1 MSLLQNAH
9 VRTSAFLALAFTM
22 CVPLTGHAQVST
34 NDVENTLI
42 TFDGQNGRLPE
53 AGLILAN
60 DGNYY
65 GVTYDGGANGFGE
78 IYRLIPV
85 GDPIT
90 SFTQTVLYSFG
101 STGGQNPM
109 GGLVQGTDGNLYG
122 TTYSD
127 AANSSGI
134 IFQYDLT
141 TQTLTT
147 LHVFTG
153 SSVTPSDLKHPEAA
167 LIEGVDG
174 YLYGTAHGGSG
185 VESITNGGIFRI
197 SKGAAGANYAILH
210 SCNTSETT
218 STADCQSPIGALV
231 QASNGDFY
239 GMSYSGGINGDGDVF
254 RITSSGT
261 FTDLL
266 DFSSETTSPESPYGN
281 LVVGTDNKTLYGV
294 TYAGGA
300 NADGTF
306 FSFIDNGTTG
316 TATVQYSFAGKS
328 DAGKPQA
335 GLILASD
342 GNYYGTSEA
351 AGGNSDGTVWMST
364 SAGVET
370 LLYPF
375 DYPGVATDGSTPLAN
390 PIQGA
395 DGQFYGTAS
404 IGGTSD
410 YGTVWQVIPASTLAN
425 PITITVSPTTIAVGS
440 TATLTYSSNIAY
452 GDTMSQCFATS
463 ADSEWTGIKTI
474 KPTAT
479 TLSLKPANGGT
490 YVYTITCG
498 GSQTASVTL
507 TVTGTTK
514 TATTTAVSAAPTTL
528 SVGNTVTLSA
538 KVTGTSGTPTGTV
551 SFYYGSTLLHTSTL
565 SAGTGSYTASTTG
578 LPAGSYEISATYS
591 GDANNDASS
600 TTTDAKVMLTNNTT
614 STVLT
619 VTPNP
624 IAAGGNAS
632 LEAVVTRTNSGAT
645 GIPGGTVN
653 FYAGTT
659 LINSTPI
666 KLNSQGQAIFS
677 ASTSGIAAG
686 DYPVHAVYSGENGDT
701 ASTSNTVT
709 AILD

>member
-9 VRTSAFLALAFTM
+9 VRTSALLALAFTL
-22 CVPLTGHAQVST
+22 CAPFPAHAQVT
-34 NDVENTLI
+34 TYDTENTLI
-42 TFDGQNGRLPE
+42 TFDGTNGRLPE
-53 AGLILAN
+53 AGLILAS

-78 IYRLIPV
+78 IYRLIPA
-85 GDPIT
+85 GNPIT

-127 AANSSGI
+127 SANSSGT
-134 IFQYDLT
+134 IFQYNLT
-141 TQTLTT
+141 TLTLTT
-147 LHVFTG
+147 LHTFTG

-174 YLYGTAHGGSG
+174 YLYGTGHGGSG
-185 VESITNGGIFRI
+185 VEAVTNGGIFRI
-197 SKGAAGANYAILH
+197 AKAGTGYAILH
-210 SCNTSETT
+210 SCNTAETT
-218 STADCQSPIGALV
+218 PTADCQSPVSPLV

-239 GMSYSGGINGDGDVF
+239 GMSLSGGVNGDGNVF
-254 RITSSGT
+254 RITSAGV

-266 DFSSETTSPESPYGN
+266 DFADEEISPESPYGN
-281 LVVGTDNKTLYGV
+281 LVIGTDNKTFYGV
-294 TYAGGA
+294 SYAGGA
-300 NADGTF
+300 DADGTF
-306 FSFIDNGTTG
+306 FSFVDNGTTG
-316 TATVQYSFAGKS
+316 TATLQYSFAGKS
-328 DAGKPQA
+328 NAGKPQA
-335 GLILASD
+335 GLILGSD
-342 GNYYGTSEA
+342 GNFYGTSEA
-351 AGGNSDGTVWMST
+351 AGGNSDGTVWMS
-364 SAGVET
+364 SALGAENMI
-370 LLYPF
+370 YPF
-375 DYPGVATDGSTPLAN
+375 NYANVTTDGETPLAN

-404 IGGTSD
+404 VGGTSD
-410 YGTVWQVIPASTLAN
+410 YGTVWQVIPATTLAN

-440 TATLTYSSNIAY
+440 SATLSYSSKIAY
-452 GDTMSQCFATS
+452 GDTMSQCFATG

-514 TATTTAVSAAPTTL
+514 TATTTAVSAAPSTL
-528 SVGNTVTLSA
+528 SVGNTVTLTA

-551 SFYYGSTLLHTSTL
+551 NFYYGSLLIHTSTL
-565 SAGTGSYTASTTG
+565 SAGSGTYAASTAG
-578 LPAGSYEISATYS
+578 LPAGTYGISATYS

-600 TTTDAKVMLTNNTT
+600 TTKDANVTLTNNTT

-624 IAAGGNAS
+624 VAAGGTAT
-632 LEAVVTRTNSGAT
+632 LEAAVSRTNSGAT

-653 FYAGTT
+653 FYVDTT
-659 LINSTPI
+659 LLNPTPI
-666 KLNSQGQAIFS
+666 KLNGQGQAILS
-677 ASTSGIAAG
+677 ASTNGIAAG
-686 DYPVHAVYSGENGDT
+686 DYPVHAVYSGENGDN

-709 AILD
+709 VDLN